1 MISKETLIQ
10 QLEQYVA
17 AAKQAGTEQQ
27 FREQLVAVRALCDAA
42 LATGASQQP
51 VRIQQLTEQ
60 PMLVPV
66 SQPVQTMPSAKL
78 QESDANGDS
87 IFDF

>member
-1 MISKETLIQ
+1 MISRETLLQ

-27 FREQLVAVRALCDAA
+27 FREQLVAVRALCDVA
-42 LATGASQQP
+42 LATGASQQT
-51 VRIQQLTEQ
+51 VRIQQITEQ

-66 SQPVQTMPSAKL
+66 SQPVQKMPSAKL

>member
-1 MISKETLIQ
+1 MISKETLTQ

-17 AAKQAGTEQQ
+17 SAKQAGTEQQ
-27 FREQLVAVRALCDAA
+27 FREQLVAVRALCEAA
-42 LATGASQQP
+42 LASGNSQQP
-51 VRIQQLTEQ
+51 VRIQQITEQ

-66 SQPVQTMPSAKL
+66 SQSVQTMPSAKL
-78 QESDANGDS
+78 QESDENGDS

>member
-1 MISKETLIQ
+1 MISKEILLQ
-10 QLEQYVA
+10 QLEQYVV

-27 FREQLVAVRALCDAA
+27 FREQLAAVRALCDVA
-42 LATGASQQP
+42 LATSASQQQ
-51 VRIQQLTEQ
+51 VRIQQITEQ
-60 PMLVPV
+60 PMPVSV